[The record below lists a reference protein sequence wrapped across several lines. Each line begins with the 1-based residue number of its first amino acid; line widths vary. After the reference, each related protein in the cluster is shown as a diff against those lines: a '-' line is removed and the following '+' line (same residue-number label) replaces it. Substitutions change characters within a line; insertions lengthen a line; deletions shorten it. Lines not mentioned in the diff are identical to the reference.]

1 MFFAITK
8 DSLKCYGGKY
18 NEKKLW
24 CKGNLLPHAGIYYQ
38 HLYNADGTPNAMN
51 AAWGGISDTTELSVC
66 LSEGHKTVKNLL
78 RTGAFT
84 VSMGDAKH
92 VAACDYVGIA
102 SGNNTRDKLAKAG
115 FTVSKSESVDAPV
128 INELAVCMEC
138 TVKSYDPETGLLVGE
153 IVNVSVDESAMTDGK
168 VDVAKVAPITF
179 DPFNNAYH
187 VLGEKVGN
195 AFFDGMALRQKQR

>member
-1 MFFAITK
+1 MRKNFGAHASIYPQPVFILAA
-8 DSLKCYGGKY
+8 YG
-18 NEKKLW
+18 E
-24 CKGNLLPHAGIYYQ
+24 
-38 HLYNADGTPNAMN
+38 DGTPCAMN
-51 AAWGGISDTTELSVC
+51 AAWGGISDDQELSFCV
-66 LSEGHKTVKNLL
+66 SPSHRTVKDLL
-78 RTGAFT
+78 ARGAFT